1 MTPPVIPRGDTSGR
15 HDPLLAPIFWED
27 AVQTWR
33 NGDTGV
39 YRIEFCEGSQWATSD
54 SGEWVCIRGPR

>member
-1 MTPPVIPRGDTSGR
+1 M
-15 HDPLLAPIFWED
+15 LAPIFWED